1 MNELYNI
8 EELKT
13 LNEDL
18 QAQNYE
24 LQSQYGYYSSYIFI
38 FDYIFFS
45 F

>member
-18 QAQNYE
+18 QVQNNE
-24 LQSQYGYYSSYIFI
+24 LQSQYDFI
-38 FDYIFFS
+38 HLK
-45 F
+45 